1 MATGNVSWQWCGSE
15 GNVSWHV
22 RAGPVP
28 ASTINSRQSSWV
40 RSSGLPDG
48 KWQGQNFVWSPLHFI
63 FLQWGFPMMLDYRYL
78 VSKVS
83 AYPEFSLWQR
93 LRLASQS
100 VCEARPG
107 RRQPL
112 METRAGA
119 RVSLVRLRP
128 LQARLRPV
136 RHWSEQLIQ
145 RDMYLTCPVTLRP
158 TQSPAG
164 NTNICG
170 MCVNQL
176 KVKKSCIFHRLK
188 DQYFLLHQV
197 SFNIHR

>member
-28 ASTINSRQSSWV
+28 ASIINSRQSSRI

-48 KWQGQNFVWSPLHFI
+48 KWQGQNFVWSPLYFI
-63 FLQWGFPMMLDYRYL
+63 FLQWSFTMMLDYRYL

-83 AYPEFSLWQR
+83 VYPEFSLWHR

-119 RVSLVRLRP
+119 GASLVRLRP

-136 RHWSEQLIQ
+136 RHWSEQLIE
-145 RDMYLTCPVTLRP
+145 RDMYLTCRVTLRP

-164 NTNICG
+164 TQTSVECASTNWKLRNHAFFIDWEI
-170 MCVNQL
+170 N
-176 KVKKSCIFHRLK
+176 I
-188 DQYFLLHQV
+188 LLV
-197 SFNIHR
+197 ASSII